1 MLETVLCTSHE
12 KVRWH
17 CSREQIFHVIF
28 IFGMPIWLSIIRQHA
43 FSLTLTLTRDQLNS
57 RFHGRDTFREIV
69 LLPWKRRL
77 SWNPWFFVNFS
88 TFSLIYDNSR
98 VLSAAFVR
106 MLLFATCR
114 TSALS
119 SWHWLSW
126 VLAYSVVNIRCSE
139 ISSFA
144 LAQHLEITSV
154 WSVSFRN
161 FFREI
166 WHILKIL
173 PWNHAFFSVNSVG
186 P

>member
-126 VLAYSVVNIRCSE
+126 VLSVVNIRCSE
-139 ISSFA
+139 ISLFA
-144 LAQHLEITSV
+144 IAQHLKITSV
-154 WSVSFRN
+154 GPVNLRN
-161 FFREI
+161 SIRE
-166 WHILKIL
+166 
-173 PWNHAFFSVNSVG
+173 FSVTFDTF
-186 P
+186 